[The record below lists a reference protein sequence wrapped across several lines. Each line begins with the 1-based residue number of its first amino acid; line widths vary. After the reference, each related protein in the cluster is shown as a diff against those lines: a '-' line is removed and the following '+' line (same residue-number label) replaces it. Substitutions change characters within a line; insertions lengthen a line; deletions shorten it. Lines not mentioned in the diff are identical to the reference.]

1 MSKNFNLYELGDKV
15 TLKSEVDKGI
25 LFGLVSFIDIELQT
39 MSITVG
45 KGCHRSEDTIVVLRS
60 WDTSAEVTLGW
71 SDPELA
77 QRQLTPRPCPW
88 YSDKKIS
95 EK

>member
-1 MSKNFNLYELGDKV
+1 MAKNFSLYELGDKV
-15 TLKSEVDKGI
+15 TLRSEVGKEI

-45 KGCHRSEDTIVVLRS
+45 RGCNRSEDTNVVIS
-60 WDTSAEVTLGW
+60 FWNNSTEVLLGW

-77 QRQLTPRPCPW
+77 EKQLTPRPCPW
-88 YSDKKIS
+88 YSDK
-95 EK
+95 EKSDK

>member
-1 MSKNFNLYELGDKV
+1 MAKDFRLYELGDKV
-15 TLKSEVDKGI
+15 TLRSEVGKEI

-45 KGCHRSEDTIVVLRS
+45 RGCNRSEDTIVVLRS
-60 WDTSAEVTLGW
+60 WDNSSEVLLGW

-77 QRQLTPRPCPW
+77 EKQLTPRPCPW
-88 YSDKKIS
+88 YSDK
-95 EK
+95 EKSTK

>member
-1 MSKNFNLYELGDKV
+1 MAKDFSLYELGDKV
-15 TLKSEVDKGI
+15 TLMSKVGKEV

-45 KGCHRSEDTIVVLRS
+45 KGCNRSEDTIVVLRF
-60 WDTSAEVTLGW
+60 WDTSTEVLLGW

-77 QRQLTPRPCPW
+77 EKQLTPRPCPW
-88 YSDKKIS
+88 YSDK
-95 EK
+95 EKSNK